1 MFPPTL
7 GLAGRC
13 DAASGRRQ
21 SHLARSDR
29 STSVFEVNASFEL
42 ILFILIDIIQTER
55 ERDFY

>member
-29 STSVFEVNASFEL
+29 STSVFEVNASF
-42 ILFILIDIIQTER
+42 
-55 ERDFY
+55 